1 MITTRLATLLCWGA
15 TALVPQAPPP
25 KTAPAGQ
32 ASAQQPALAPPP
44 PKPMTEEEKAGKLR
58 GLVEDAEKAL
68 EAEDEE
74 AAGAKADEA
83 EVLVADWDQA
93 LIQRPDVQILLE
105 RLKGVQS
112 QVEGAAQGPAAG
124 QAQVP
129 EPEAGLKEQGQV
141 SILKGNDLSSE
152 LAKVQAAEQGSTYD
166 FPIDLNDKV
175 LTWVR
180 LFTTEKRGYM
190 ERTLERGAAYFP
202 MIRQVFAEEG
212 IPQDLAYLG
221 VVESGYINQAKS
233 YARAVG
239 MWQFMPSTG
248 RLFGLK
254 INRWID
260 ERRDP
265 VKATHAAARYL
276 RRLYEGSGDWYLALA
291 GYNAGPLT
299 TQRAQAALGTAN
311 FWDMYR
317 SPYLRNQTKNYIPEM
332 CAAVLVARNP
342 ESYGFQAASD
352 VPFTYETVTVGRMTS
367 LRVIARGAGV
377 SESEIKALNPQ
388 LLRGSTP
395 PGAYEVRVPVGR
407 GLAAQRHFAGLGPAE
422 PEEGEFKTYKLR
434 SGDTLARVARRFHVD
449 PQDLLEAN
457 HLQASAIRPGRR
469 IIIPEP
475 SSAPANPP
483 AAAAKPTAAQP
494 EVPAA
499 PLAPIPPL
507 PGQPASAPTSYKA
520 QPGDTLA
527 KIARVQ
533 GVSFSELVRL
543 NPAAAQHLE
552 PGDTVTLPGGAAP
565 KQAGATPAFHLVRR
579 GETLYSIAETYG
591 ISASDLKR
599 WNRLR
604 SGRLRAGQRLRLSPR

>member
-15 TALVPQAPPP
+15 TALAPQAPPP
-25 KTAPAGQ
+25 KAAPTGQ
-32 ASAQQPALAPPP
+32 ASAQQPAPVP
-44 PKPMTEEEKAGKLR
+44 PKPMSEEEQAAKLR

-93 LIQRPDVQILLE
+93 LIQRPDIQILLE

-124 QAQVP
+124 QAQAP

-254 INRWID
+254 IDRWID

-332 CAAVLVARNP
+332 CAAVLIARNP

-352 VPFTYETVTVGRMTS
+352 APFTYETVAVGRMTS

-407 GLAAQRHFAGLGPAE
+407 GLAAQRQLAGLGPV
-422 PEEGEFKTYKLR
+422 EEGEFKTYKLR

-457 HLQASAIRPGRR
+457 HLSATAFRPGRR
-469 IIIPEP
+469 VIIPEP

-483 AAAAKPTAAQP
+483 AAAATPSAPQP

-527 KIARVQ
+527 KIARAQ

-543 NPAAAQHLE
+543 NPSAAQHLE

-565 KQAGATPAFHLVRR
+565 KQPGALPAFHLVKR

-591 ISASDLKR
+591 ISASNLKR
-599 WNRLR
+599 WNHLRSARLR
-604 SGRLRAGQRLRLSPR
+604 VGQRLRLSPR